1 MLLFA
6 WYIAKV
12 ILCSAILYGYYLF
25 ALKNKIFHRWNRF
38 YLLASTTISLILP
51 FISIDVFSNYAT
63 QGTAIKFIQAVSVQ
77 DETVIELGKKSIFNF
92 TTLLSGGY
100 LIVSLFLLT
109 MLAIAFFK
117 IIRIKNKYPNTKVDG
132 IDFIDTEAKG
142 TPFSFFNY
150 LFWNREID
158 LHSSAGQKIFNHEIA
173 HIKEKHTHDKIFLNI
188 VLALFWINPIFWL
201 MRREL
206 NMIHEFIADKIAV
219 EDGDI
224 SAFSEMIL
232 KSIYPSQS
240 FSITNNFFYSPIKRR
255 LKMLTKNQNPKLSYI
270 SRLLVLPLAAIIFL
284 AFSIKIKSEKAP
296 IIYTG
301 DPITVVLDAGHGG
314 NDRGAMFDNI
324 LEKDLALKI
333 VDEVKTLNANK
344 NISIILSRT
353 TDEAISLNDRV
364 NFANEKNANLFI
376 SVHLNAE
383 STPNVHSGLY
393 VYVQNNDNNYY
404 LQSNLL
410 ASAMINSF
418 KKEYPL
424 PVAETAEKRQQ
435 GLFVL
440 KNNQRPAIIIEPA
453 FLTTQKDY
461 SFLTNSENIKLIAS
475 NILNGIENY
484 AQQII
489 NLKLQPQQAIVDT
502 PPIPKMIYKGKR
514 VTGLE
519 VRPRLN
525 NNVKVT
531 YDDKSTEVITKAEA
545 DKRGFV
551 LPPPPPPPSAA
562 PTQPPPPPPHA
573 PQPPLMAPPPQPIH
587 VAPQPPPPPPSIHV
601 SPENSLFF
609 INGKEVSYSEIE
621 KLNSKNIKEISVLK
635 GNGAILKYGAK
646 AGKGVVEVTTMDNNN
661 NHNQT
666 INKEIST
673 TTDSQ
678 SNKDSKNESEISN
691 QNATTN
697 KRPDPLFTQV
707 EEPPSFPG
715 GKDAWIKYIVQKIQ
729 AAASEFTEKDYGT
742 CRIRF
747 IVDKDGTV
755 SDVQAL
761 TMKGTRLGEISIN
774 AIRQG
779 PKWIPAK
786 QNGHIVTAYTEQP
799 VTLTNPDSK

>member
-38 YLLASTTISLILP
+38 YLLASTAISLIIP
-51 FISIDVFSNYAT
+51 FVSIDVLSNYAT

-92 TTLLSGGY
+92 TTLLSFGY
-100 LIVSLFLLT
+100 LLISLFLLT
-109 MLAIAFFK
+109 MLAVAFFK

-173 HIKEKHTHDKIFLNI
+173 HIKEKHTHDKIFLNM
-188 VLALFWINPIFWL
+188 VLVLFWINPIFWL
-201 MRREL
+201 IRKEL
-206 NMIHEFIADKIAV
+206 SMIHEFIADKIAV

-255 LKMLTKNQNPKLSYI
+255 LKMLTKNQNPKFNYI
-270 SRLLVLPLAAIIFL
+270 SRLLVLPLTAIIFL
-284 AFSIKIKSEKAP
+284 AFSIKIKSEKTSV
-296 IIYTG
+296 IYTG

-314 NDRGAMFDNI
+314 NDRGAMFDNT

-333 VDEVKTLNANK
+333 VDEVKTLNVNK
-344 NISIILSRT
+344 NINIILTRT
-353 TDEAISLNDRV
+353 SDEAVSLSDRV

-376 SVHLNAE
+376 SVHLNVE
-383 STPNVHSGLY
+383 STPNVHSGLS

-418 KKEYPL
+418 KKDYTL

-440 KNNQRPAIIIEPA
+440 KNNQRPAILIEPA
-453 FLTTQKDY
+453 FITTEKDH
-461 SFLTNSENIKLIAS
+461 SFLKQPENIKLIAS

-489 NLKLQPQQAIVDT
+489 NLKLEPQQAIVDT
-502 PPIPKMIYKGKR
+502 PPMPRMMYQGKR
-514 VTGLE
+514 VAGLE

-525 NNVKVT
+525 NIKVT

-545 DKRGFV
+545 GKRGFV
-551 LPPPPPPPSAA
+551 LPPPPPPNA
-562 PTQPPPPPPHA
+562 PNTHIPPPPPP
-573 PQPPLMAPPPQPIH
+573 PPAEPHHVPP
-587 VAPQPPPPPPSIHV
+587 PPPPPPSASIHDLGI
-601 SPENSLFF
+601 ENSLFF
-609 INGKEVSYSEIE
+609 IDGKEVSKAEME
-621 KLNSKNIKEISVLK
+621 KLNPNSIKHISVLK
-635 GNGAILKYGAK
+635 GKGAIQKYGAK
-646 AGKGVVEVTTMDNNN
+646 AGKGV
-661 NHNQT
+661 
-666 INKEIST
+666 IEIST
-673 TTDSQ
+673 LDNNSTITFKGNS
-678 SNKDSKNESEISN
+678 SISDTSHN
-691 QNATTN
+691 N
-697 KRPDPLFTQV
+697 FTKLQVDKVFIQV
-707 EEPPSFPG
+707 EQPPSFPG

-729 AAASEFTEKDYGT
+729 EVASEFTEKDYGT
-742 CRIRF
+742 CLVRF
-747 IVDKDGTV
+747 IVDKNGSV

-761 TMKGTRLGEISIN
+761 TMKGTRLGEISVN
-774 AIRQG
+774 AIRKG

-786 QNGHIVTAYTEQP
+786 QNGHIVAAYTEQP
-799 VTLTNPDSK
+799 VTLTNPDAK